1 MKARRLC
8 FIGCFFIGILHFP
21 IAGWAQV
28 SVKANLATAPLLIPN
43 VGIGLQTSEKSVMQ
57 LDVLGS
63 FWHAF
68 PLLNDAPLLLNQT
81 FLEYRRFTRTANS
94 GWFIGPHVGYGMF
107 TLQKPN
113 FLVLYDHYDP
123 NAPGWSSDFPDA
135 KSYQSGRVMFYG
147 VTFGYAWRL
156 NERWGLEAFIG
167 GGLTQSWY
175 KGYEDDQRVDHL
187 QETRYRPFNGSG
199 EVALYRGGLMLTYQL
214 PLYVAQP

>member
-1 MKARRLC
+1 MKHTSLL
-8 FIGCFFIGILHFP
+8 FFGCIILLLIHFP
-21 IAGWAQV
+21 FGGWAQV

-43 VGIGLQTSEKSVMQ
+43 VGIGLQISEKSVVQ
-57 LDVLGS
+57 LDVLAS

-81 FLEYRRFTRTANS
+81 FVEYRRFSRAANS
-94 GWFIGPHVGYGMF
+94 GWFAGPHVGYGMF

-123 NAPGWSSDFPDA
+123 NATGWSSEFSDT
-135 KSYQSGRVMFYG
+135 KTYQSGRVMFYG
-147 VTFGYAWRL
+147 LTFGYAWRL
-156 NERWGLEAFIG
+156 NDRWGLEAFIG

-175 KGYEDDQRVDHL
+175 KGYKDDNRVDNL
-187 QETRYRPFNGSG
+187 QETQYRPFNGSG

-214 PLYVAQP
+214 PLYMPQR